1 MNQRIKITD
10 LRDPRLDIY
19 ARLSEVQLLRYAEPA
34 PGIFIGESPKVIRRA
49 LVAGYKPISFL
60 VADLDL
66 DREALEILEQWQE
79 IYRKRLQNDKIPR
92 KLTTVARNLWEKLT
106 VEERFVKPLIQLLE
120 MKKDIAEGAK
130 FIKKLIECGT
140 EDEEL
145 SQIKE
150 KLMEIWNV
158 CPEGEILF
166 NMIDKISD

>member
-1 MNQRIKITD
+1 MELLKD
-10 LRDPRLDIY
+10 LLH
-19 ARLSEVQLLRYAEPA
+19 ERYH
-34 PGIFIGESPKVIRRA
+34 
-49 LVAGYKPISFL
+49 ISK
-60 VADLDL
+60 
-66 DREALEILEQWQE
+66 EELEQWQE

-92 KLTTVARNLWEKLT
+92 ELTTVARNLWEKLT

-120 MKKDIAEGAK
+120 MKKDIAE
-130 FIKKLIECGT
+130 LIECGT